1 VIRRTTVEG
10 SERADELV
18 QPVTGAAP
26 PSHQRATLGKARAWL
41 PRRLSASLRLR
52 RRTATSQLP
61 YSIVSFP
68 YSSKEIPSFVVQGI
82 FLVSL
87 WSGSR
92 IKPAKSDG
100 RGKTCEIPSIFPVI
114 WEFDPDETGSMG
126 LHPPPRIQVFCR
138 HVETRRK
145 CARAAG
151 FSNASF
157 ESLVLRK
164 E

>member
-1 VIRRTTVEG
+1 M
-10 SERADELV
+10 
-18 QPVTGAAP
+18 
-26 PSHQRATLGKARAWL
+26 
-41 PRRLSASLRLR
+41 RRLSASLRLR

-126 LHPPPRIQVFCR
+126 LHPPPFHGPKNRHIPRIATISVTL
-138 HVETRRK
+138 H
-145 CARAAG
+145 RA
-151 FSNASF
+151 
-157 ESLVLRK
+157 
-164 E
+164 